1 MNRGRGGYRGGG
13 GGGRHYGARG
23 RSPRP
28 VARFVVRNS
37 PVGDH
42 SDDASSAHGSGS
54 STSGRRNS
62 EIESLDG
69 ITKKFDGTLKSDY
82 PYGPS
87 AELLGAG
94 IASDVGSP
102 KLVQNVAIAEDQMPK
117 PLDLPFVTRPG
128 YDNDFPSLS
137 AHSELSARTIKMTQA
152 QDVKED
158 NRTTY
163 TPLVDMVHKKEK
175 PSQTTGPGFQVG
187 QFSPEVQSGKS
198 TTEGI
203 IGKGEY
209 ENSDFQ
215 PKGFS
220 FDICEERSRS
230 VVKLKAPLHVKNRA
244 MRNEMKRHI
253 VGDNIKIFR
262 PGMILIKGYLSLMD
276 QVKLIMSCRDLGR
289 GPGGFYQPGYGDGAK
304 LHLKM
309 MCLGKNWDPETSS
322 YVDTR
327 PVDETKPPPIPDEFA
342 RLVKGAIQECHNYL
356 ESNSKVRDV
365 RNVLPWMSPDIC
377 IINFYTKTG
386 KLGLHQDKD
395 ESQESLDSKLPV
407 VSFSLGDSAEFVFGD
422 QRDID
427 KAEKL
432 ILASGDV
439 LIFGGESR
447 HIFHGVS
454 AIYPDT
460 ASKALLD
467 ETNLRPGRLNLTFRQ
482 Y

>member
-1 MNRGRGGYRGGG
+1 
-13 GGGRHYGARG
+13 
-23 RSPRP
+23 
-28 VARFVVRNS
+28 
-37 PVGDH
+37 
-42 SDDASSAHGSGS
+42 
-54 STSGRRNS
+54 
-62 EIESLDG
+62 
-69 ITKKFDGTLKSDY
+69 
-82 PYGPS
+82 
-87 AELLGAG
+87 
-94 IASDVGSP
+94 
-102 KLVQNVAIAEDQMPK
+102 MPK
-117 PLDLPFVTRPG
+117 PLELPFVTRPC

-137 AHSELSARTIKMTQA
+137 AHSELNARTIQMIQA

-158 NRTTY
+158 NCTTY
-163 TPLVDMVHKKEK
+163 TPLVDMLHKKGE
-175 PSQTTGPGFQVG
+175 PSQTTGPGSQVG
-187 QFSPEVQSGKS
+187 RFSQDVKEDTCTTYSPLVDMLHKKGEPSQTTGPDAQVGRFSQEVQRGKS

-203 IGKGEY
+203 IEKGEY

-215 PKGFS
+215 HKGFS

-230 VVKLKAPLHVKNRA
+230 VVKLKSPLHVKNRA
-244 MRNEMKRHI
+244 MRNERKRHM

-322 YVDTR
+322 YIDTR
-327 PVDETKPPPIPDEFA
+327 PIDETKPPPIPDEFA
-342 RLVKGAIQECHNYL
+342 QLVKGAIQECHDYL
-356 ESNSKVRDV
+356 ESNSKVRDA
-365 RNVLPWMSPDIC
+365 RNVLPSMSPDIC

-395 ESQESLDSKLPV
+395 ESQESLRRRLPV

-460 ASKALLD
+460 APKALLD
-467 ETNLRPGRLNLTFRQ
+467 ETNLRPGRLNLTFRK